1 MRYAPLHDHT
11 IYSVKDATAKPVDY
25 VKRIHEYNDSQTEH
39 EMVALAIT
47 EHSKTHLF
55 N

>member
-1 MRYAPLHDHT
+1 MPLHDHT
-11 IYSVKDATAKPVDY
+11 VYSVKDAIAKPIDY
-25 VKRIHEYNDSQTEH
+25 VKRIHEYNDSQSEH
-39 EMVALAIT
+39 VIEALAIT